1 MSSISARYVAML
13 KTTDTVR
20 LGRIL
25 SFSLIFSSFSIVVMS
40 GLCFIL
46 SGVISNSLY
55 KSPDLQSTLAFA
67 SLNLL
72 FWISN
77 DCLQGILLGFEDFKR
92 VSIIEVV
99 KSLLFFGAAIP
110 LSVVFRIN
118 GIVFAQIISLIVS
131 FIFYLV
137 FFGSLL
143 RKYQIKLAF
152 KNSLQA
158 KKIIWDF
165 GLPNLLSTLL
175 TGPAQTF
182 TDSLAVTSHAG
193 FFGMG
198 GYNAAARWRAI
209 VSFIPENIRKITF
222 PILARLRAE
231 GNKAKF
237 IKTMVASLF
246 FNGGL
251 TTLIAVPVIVFSPLI
266 LSFYGKE
273 YINDWDVMSILI
285 ASSVLQ
291 AINDVVTQTT
301 TIYKKMWW
309 NLAFYVVWAGVLV
322 GSAIIFIPAFGIR
335 GYALSVL
342 SSIVVYMT
350 INIIAAFTWIKKD
363 KFIKAA

>member
-1 MSSISARYVAML
+1 
-13 KTTDTVR
+13 
-20 LGRIL
+20 
-25 SFSLIFSSFSIVVMS
+25 
-40 GLCFIL
+40 
-46 SGVISNSLY
+46 
-55 KSPDLQSTLAFA
+55 
-67 SLNLL
+67 
-72 FWISN
+72 
-77 DCLQGILLGFEDFKR
+77 
-92 VSIIEVV
+92 
-99 KSLLFFGAAIP
+99 
-110 LSVVFRIN
+110 
-118 GIVFAQIISLIVS
+118 
-131 FIFYLV
+131 
-137 FFGSLL
+137 
-143 RKYQIKLAF
+143 
-152 KNSLQA
+152 
-158 KKIIWDF
+158 
-165 GLPNLLSTLL
+165 
-175 TGPAQTF
+175 
-182 TDSLAVTSHAG
+182 
-193 FFGMG
+193 
-198 GYNAAARWRAI
+198 
-209 VSFIPENIRKITF
+209 
-222 PILARLRAE
+222 
-231 GNKAKF
+231 
-237 IKTMVASLF
+237 MVASLF